1 MSAAIP
7 QVLSDSLNH
16 GWLDVECP
24 NCKTRNRIGVSCPA
38 EGKPCRS
45 CGTQLDFWAAW
56 AEEDYAEEM
65 RAELR
70 WYWSQQF

>member
-1 MSAAIP
+1 MTP
-7 QVLSDSLNH
+7 DVLTDTIDL

-24 NCKTRNRIGVSCPA
+24 ACKARNRIGVSCPV

-45 CGTQLDFWAAW
+45 CGALLDFWAAW
-56 AEEDYAEEM
+56 ARADYEEEM
-65 RAELR
+65 RGERR